1 MKFFSSLTIC
11 MRSVGVIF
19 ADDGHDGLGAILV
32 DGIVENVAKVRRIVR
47 STFTSHSDS
56 YIPCLSIE

>member
-47 STFTSHSDS
+47 ST
-56 YIPCLSIE
+56 EQ